1 MIGIN
6 IVLLLL
12 AIACDVK
19 IELIPLL
26 NGILDLIVPVF
37 VSLTHVSLYTL
48 KHFYCKSFNFTPPRW
63 SRGQDSAL
71 SPPRPGFDSPSGKG
85 SFLTRVQVRSS

>member
-26 NGILDLIVPVF
+26 SGVLDLIVPVF
-37 VSLTHVSLYTL
+37 VSLTHVSTRRNIFTVNLLTL
-48 KHFYCKSFNFTPPRW
+48 HLPGGLVVRIRRSHRRGRGSIPRLG
-63 SRGQDSAL
+63 RDL
-71 SPPRPGFDSPSGKG
+71 F
-85 SFLTRVQVRSS
+85 